1 MTDLFGEMVD
11 ETAPKGPFEVTDLG
25 SAGWVMRRLLV
36 IRRKVKDIEDT
47 AERDKR
53 LVTEWCEA
61 EVAKLTHKAAHFEGL
76 LADYHQRV
84 LAEDE
89 RAKTITLPHG
99 KLTFRAQPPEFTRND
114 DELLAWARASA
125 PELVATTERAD
136 WAAIKERARVH
147 GDHLIDP
154 DSGEVIPGVTVTER
168 PAKFAITL
176 DEGEG
181 Q

>member
-1 MTDLFGEMVD
+1 MTDLFADMVD
-11 ETAPKGPFEVTDLG
+11 DTAPKGPFEVTDLG
-25 SAGWVMRRLLV
+25 SAGWVMRKLLV
-36 IRRKVKDIEDT
+36 IRRKVKDIEET

-84 LAEDE
+84 LGEDE

-99 KLTFRAQPPEFTRND
+99 KLTFRAQQPTYTRND
-114 DELLAWARASA
+114 DELLAWARATS
-125 PELVATTERAD
+125 PELVVVTESPNWAEIKQYGKAVGNQLFDPAT
-136 WAAIKERARVH
+136 
-147 GDHLIDP
+147 
-154 DSGEVIPGVTVTER
+154 GEVIPGVTVTER

-176 DEGEG
+176 DEGESA
-181 Q
+181 